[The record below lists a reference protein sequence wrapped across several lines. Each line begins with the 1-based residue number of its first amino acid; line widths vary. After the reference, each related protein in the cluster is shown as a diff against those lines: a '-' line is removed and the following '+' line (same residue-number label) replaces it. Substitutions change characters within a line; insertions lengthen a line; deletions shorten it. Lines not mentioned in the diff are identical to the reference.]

1 MTKKILFYMFAIS
14 LVIQA
19 CKTQQPIA
27 EKPENITPQW
37 VSSRPVTN
45 DYYIGIGMAKK
56 TGMSDNYISV
66 ARNNALNDLVSEIS
80 IKISGNSMLYQFE
93 NKTELKEEF
102 KTYTNTS
109 IKENLEGYELS
120 ASWGNDNE
128 YWVFYKLSKKLYA
141 DKKAKKL
148 EDLKKRALSFY
159 EKAGEYEE
167 IADYNNAIIS
177 YLKAFDV
184 IKKNLA
190 DELSIF
196 SPTKGSINLGTEIY
210 NSVQGI
216 LHNIHLKPNMDKLY
230 VSLSTPITKDIIVT
244 ASYQDAKNAK
254 STTVV
259 TNLPMRFTF
268 VKGKSVMDEK
278 INTNAGGEA
287 ILSTGKVT
295 NKGKVQQI
303 KAVLDVETMLG
314 DLGKDRLCSQLF
326 AFESNIP
333 QCKITVDVE
342 GKKAFMEIEESDFGI
357 PSQRKTIGNGFK
369 KELSEKLF
377 SFTDSKQKADVT
389 VKFSCKTTKGTYL
402 EKNDLYIVYVDCDIS
417 IIDNKTDTEVFSN
430 GFTNFKGMQIRDY
443 ENALKDAQQK
453 AIQKIIDEILPEL
466 NNLDL

>member
-1 MTKKILFYMFAIS
+1 MIKKIHLLLLAVFIIF
-14 LVIQA
+14 QA
-19 CKTQQPIA
+19 CKTQQAVVEQPANTI
-27 EKPENITPQW
+27 PQW
-37 VSSRPVTN
+37 VSSRPVMN

-56 TGMSDNYISV
+56 SGMSDNYISI

-141 DKKAKKL
+141 DLKAKKL
-148 EDLKKRALSFY
+148 EDIKKRSLSFY

-167 IADYNNAIIS
+167 NADYNNAILF

-184 IKKNLA
+184 IKKHLA
-190 DELSIF
+190 DELNIF

-210 NSVQGI
+210 NSVQKI
-216 LHNIHLKPNMDKLY
+216 LHNIRLRPNMDKLF
-230 VSLSTPITKDIIVT
+230 VSLSTPINKDIVVT
-244 ASYQDAKNAK
+244 ASYQDVKAGKM
-254 STTVV
+254 STPV
-259 TNLPMRFTF
+259 TTLPLRFTF
-268 VKGKSVMDEK
+268 VKGKSVLDEK
-278 INTNAGGEA
+278 IITNAGGDA
-287 ILSTGKVT
+287 ILSTAKVT

-303 KAVLDVETMLG
+303 RAKLDIEAILG
-314 DLGKDRLCSQLF
+314 DLIKDKLSSQLF

-333 QCKITVDVE
+333 ECKITVEVE

-369 KELSEKLF
+369 KELSDKLF
-377 SFTDSKQKADVT
+377 SFTESRQKADVT
-389 VKFSCKTTKGTYL
+389 VKISCKTTKGTYL
-402 EKNDLYIVYVDCDIS
+402 EKNDLYVVFVDCEIS
-417 IIDNKTDTEVFSN
+417 IIDNKTEAEIFSN

-453 AIQKIIDEILPEL
+453 ALQKIKDEIVPEL
-466 NNLDL
+466 NNLDF

>member
-1 MTKKILFYMFAIS
+1 MFKKLHILLFSIL
-14 LVIQA
+14 LVFQA
-19 CKTQQPIA
+19 CKTQQAIVEQPA
-27 EKPENITPQW
+27 NNTPQW
-37 VSSRPVTN
+37 VGSRPVMN

-56 TGMSDNYISV
+56 SGLSDNYISV

-120 ASWGNDNE
+120 ASWGNENE

-141 DKKAKKL
+141 DAKAKKL
-148 EDLKKRALSFY
+148 DDIKKRALSFY
-159 EKAGEYEE
+159 EKASEYEE
-167 IADYNNAIIS
+167 VADYNNAIIS
-177 YLKAFDV
+177 YLKAFDI
-184 IKKNLA
+184 IKKHLA
-190 DELSIF
+190 DELTIF
-196 SPTKGSINLGTEIY
+196 SPTKGNINLGTEIY
-210 NSVQGI
+210 NSVQEI
-216 LHNIHLKPNMDKLY
+216 LHNIHLKPNIDKLF

-244 ASYQDAKNAK
+244 AAYQNVKAGKMPTPVAG
-254 STTVV
+254 
-259 TNLPMRFTF
+259 LPLRFTF
-268 VKGKSVMDEK
+268 VKGKSVLDDK
-278 INTNAGGEA
+278 IITNTGGEA
-287 ILSTGKVT
+287 ILSTAKVT

-303 KAVLDVETMLG
+303 KAALDIEAIMG
-314 DLGKDRLCSQLF
+314 DLGKDKLSSQLF

-342 GKKAFMEIEESDFGI
+342 GKKAFMEMEETDFGN

-389 VKFSCKTTKGTYL
+389 VKIICKTTKGTYL
-402 EKNDLYIVYVDCDIS
+402 EKNDLYVVYVDCEIS
-417 IIDNKTDTEVFSN
+417 IIDNKTDAEIFSN

-453 AIQKIIDEILPEL
+453 ALQKIKDEIVPEL

>member
-1 MTKKILFYMFAIS
+1 MIKKTHFLLLACF
-14 LVIQA
+14 LVFQA
-19 CKTQQPIA
+19 CKTQQAVVEQPI
-27 EKPENITPQW
+27 NSIPQW
-37 VSSRPVTN
+37 VNSRPVMN

-56 TGMSDNYISV
+56 SGMSENYISV

-93 NKTELKEEF
+93 NKAELKEEF

-148 EDLKKRALSFY
+148 DDIKKRALSFY
-159 EKAGEYEE
+159 EKANEYEE
-167 IADYNNAIIS
+167 TADYNNAIIS

-184 IKKNLA
+184 IKKHLSY
-190 DELSIF
+190 ELTIF

-216 LHNIHLKPNMDKLY
+216 LHNIQLKPNIDKLF
-230 VSLSTPITKDIIVT
+230 VSLSTPINKDIVVSAT
-244 ASYQDAKNAK
+244 YKDAKTSK
-254 STTVV
+254 TPTPVST
-259 TNLPMRFTF
+259 LPLRFTF
-268 VKGKSVMDEK
+268 VKGKSVLDEK
-278 INTNAGGEA
+278 IITNIGGEA
-287 ILSTGKVT
+287 ILSTAKVT

-303 KAVLDVETMLG
+303 KAALDIEAIMG
-314 DLGKDRLCSQLF
+314 DIAKDKLSSQLF

-333 QCKITVDVE
+333 ECKITVEVE
-342 GKKAFMEIEESDFGI
+342 GKKAFMEIEETDFGN

-389 VKFSCKTTKGTYL
+389 VKISCKTTKGAYL
-402 EKNDLYIVYVDCDIS
+402 EKNDLYIVYIDCEIS
-417 IIDNKTDTEVFSN
+417 IIDNKTDAEIFSN

-453 AIQKIIDEILPEL
+453 AIQKINNEIIPEL